1 MKRNKYL
8 VLFLSLI
15 IFTSIILLPINSFAD
30 TKEDVSTNKEIID
43 SQSEVL
49 KISDFLDNASKY
61 SPDFFEEVDFD
72 KILNNLI
79 QGKIDNSFFI
89 NIIVKIIG
97 KEAFSSI
104 KVISSIMVIIV
115 IHGILNSFNQDS
127 NSSNVANIAY
137 YVQYIL
143 IITIVMT
150 NFSNIID
157 LVKTSINNLV
167 IFCNSLI
174 PILMTLMI
182 TTGSIASS
190 SILYPIMLFLITF
203 IGNFINGIIL
213 PATLIATSLS
223 IVSKVSDKVQL
234 NNLSKFF
241 KSGVVW
247 ALGIVLTIF
256 VGVVSLEGSLSSSVD
271 GLTSKTTK
279 AVVSNFVPIVG
290 KILSDSVETVLGCT
304 NILKNAIGIIGVLVV
319 VGICILPIIKLLL
332 IMATYY
338 IGSAICEPIADKK
351 ITSLLSQIGDT
362 YKTLL
367 AIMCSISVILIIGIT
382 LVLKI
387 SNTGLMYN

>member
-30 TKEDVSTNKEIID
+30 TKDVSTNKEIID
-43 SQSEVL
+43 SQSEIL

-223 IVSKVSDKVQL
+223 IVSKISDKVQL

>member
-1 MKRNKYL
+1 MKKNKHI
-8 VLFLSLI
+8 VLFLSFI
-15 IFTSIILLPINSFAD
+15 IFITLILFPINSFAD
-30 TKEDVSTNKEIID
+30 IKDVSTNKEIID

-49 KISDFLDNASKY
+49 KISDFLNNASKY
-61 SPDFFEEVDFD
+61 SPDFFEEVDFN
-72 KILNNLI
+72 KILNNAI

-89 NIIVKIIG
+89 KIIVKIIG
-97 KEAFSSI
+97 KETFTSI
-104 KVISSIMVIIV
+104 KVISSIIVIIV

-127 NSSNVANIAY
+127 NNSNVAKIAY

-150 NFSNIID
+150 NFSNIIN
-157 LVKTSINNLV
+157 LIINSINNLV
-167 IFCNSLI
+167 SFCNSLI

-190 SILYPIMLFLITF
+190 SILYPIILFIITF
-203 IGNFINGIIL
+203 IGNFISGIIL
-213 PATLIATSLS
+213 PITTISISLS
-223 IVSKVSDKVQL
+223 IISKISDKVQL

-247 ALGIVLTIF
+247 LLGIVLTIF
-256 VGVVSLEGSLSSSVD
+256 VGVISLEGSLSSSVD

-332 IMATYY
+332 IMVTYY

-367 AIMCSISVILIIGIT
+367 AIMCSVSVMLIIGIT